1 MKNRSWVRYILIAAD
16 ILWVAFIFARSLKAA
31 DESTA
36 ESAWVL
42 ELVRII
48 IPSASM
54 HFVRKL
60 AHFTEYFIL
69 GALLF
74 ATMQS
79 FGAKKLA
86 MVLAPAGCL
95 AAAVTDE
102 LLQTLSRDFGVTVV
116 VITHNSAIKPIA
128 DRTISVKSGR
138 IEATELNANP
148 VDIDE
153 IEW

>member
-102 LLQTLSRDFGVTVV
+102 LLQTLS
-116 VITHNSAIKPIA
+116 P
-128 DRTISVKSGR
+128 GR
-138 IEATELNANP
+138 SCQLSDMLLDTAGGICGMLICALALYL
-148 VDIDE
+148 VRKARRR
-153 IEW
+153 

>member
-102 LLQTLSRDFGVTVV
+102 LLQTLS
-116 VITHNSAIKPIA
+116 P
-128 DRTISVKSGR
+128 GR
-138 IEATELNANP
+138 SCQLSDMLLDTAGGICGMLICALA
-148 VDIDE
+148 VYLVRKARRR
-153 IEW
+153 

>member
-95 AAAVTDE
+95 AAAVADE
-102 LLQTLSRDFGVTVV
+102 LLQTLS
-116 VITHNSAIKPIA
+116 P
-128 DRTISVKSGR
+128 GR
-138 IEATELNANP
+138 SCQLSDMLLDTAGGICGMLICALA
-148 VDIDE
+148 VYLVRKARRR
-153 IEW
+153 

>member
-1 MKNRSWVRYILIAAD
+1 MKNRSWIRYILIAAD
-16 ILWVAFIFARSLKAA
+16 VLWVAFIFARSLKAA

-42 ELVRII
+42 DLVRII
-48 IPSASM
+48 LPSASM

-69 GALLF
+69 SVLLF

-86 MVLAPAGCL
+86 MVLPAAGCL

-102 LLQTLSRDFGVTVV
+102 LLQTLS
-116 VITHNSAIKPIA
+116 P
-128 DRTISVKSGR
+128 GR
-138 IEATELNANP
+138 SCQVSDMLLDTAGGACGMLICALA
-148 VDIDE
+148 VYLVHKARRR
-153 IEW
+153 

>member
-1 MKNRSWVRYILIAAD
+1 MKDRSWVRYILIAAD

-102 LLQTLSRDFGVTVV
+102 LLQTLSPGRSCQLSDMLLDTAGGICGM
-116 VITHNSAIKPIA
+116 VICALAVYLVRKA
-128 DRTISVKSGR
+128 RR
-138 IEATELNANP
+138 R
-148 VDIDE
+148 
-153 IEW
+153 

>member
-102 LLQTLSRDFGVTVV
+102 LLQTLSPGRSCQLSDMLLDTAGGICGM
-116 VITHNSAIKPIA
+116 VICALAVYLVRKA
-128 DRTISVKSGR
+128 RR
-138 IEATELNANP
+138 R
-148 VDIDE
+148 
-153 IEW
+153 